1 MFRKRPPGPDAETI
15 ERGDRYWFLIEETLD
30 FSGAI
35 LEASGTIR
43 WRYLTSPRR
52 SPYSLV
58 NLKRKPDFLVL
69 NPDGLDLLRIRR
81 DKRLP
86 PIFHMIEGSRV
97 VGRIRLRSILRNTY
111 TLDFEEG
118 PTWTVRMPLYTVN
131 FWGESSVNS
140 HVWILTGPSKKQWNL
155 LSEPGATN
163 VRLLSGLAFI
173 HREWWC
179 YS

>member
-52 SPYSLV
+52 SPHSLV

-69 NPDGLDLLRIRR
+69 NPDGLELLRIRR
-81 DKRLP
+81 ETPSSDFSHDRGEQGRREDSAAKHPQKYIHTRL
-86 PIFHMIEGSRV
+86 
-97 VGRIRLRSILRNTY
+97 
-111 TLDFEEG
+111 
-118 PTWTVRMPLYTVN
+118 
-131 FWGESSVNS
+131 
-140 HVWILTGPSKKQWNL
+140 
-155 LSEPGATN
+155 
-163 VRLLSGLAFI
+163 
-173 HREWWC
+173 
-179 YS
+179 